1 MKKKTSVKETSKKKN
16 TLSTSFKLYYLVMI
30 ICYLYLGF
38 ACVYKYMKYSSLDKC
53 VLELMLILTLSLII
67 EYVHIISNNGRDMR
81 KKLSKKANKNERVKR
96 YIGECLIFA
105 LIVTTLI
112 FIGIATNRINVNF
125 YNFAMETYGSIA
137 VIIVLLTLL
146 VFFDIFV
153 VGLILNYTISERLVK
168 KQK

>member
-1 MKKKTSVKETSKKKN
+1 MKKKPSVKEKKN
-16 TLSTSFKLYYLVMI
+16 TLSTPLKLYYMVMI

-38 ACVYKYMKYSSLDKC
+38 ACIYKYMKYSSLDNC
-53 VLELMLILTLSLII
+53 ILELILILTLSLIV

-81 KKLSKKANKNERVKR
+81 KKLSKKVSKNERVKR

-112 FIGIATNRINVNF
+112 FIGIATNRIYVNF
-125 YNFAMETYGSIA
+125 YNFAMETYGNIA
-137 VIIVLLTLL
+137 LIIVLLTLL
-146 VFFDIFV
+146 VFFDVFV

-168 KQK
+168 KHK